1 MSESIKELKESSL
14 IARKNLIKMAY
25 SAGSASAHVGG
36 ALSIIDVIVILFKSI
51 LKIRNDEKILIERDK
66 FILSKGHGCLAY
78 YSVLINE
85 GFIKEEELNSFEK
98 SGSDLMGHP
107 IINKQKGIEFSTG
120 SLAMGLSIGVG
131 LAIAKKI
138 KKTENKVYVIIGDG
152 ECNEGAIW
160 ESAMS
165 AYKYNLDNLIVILD
179 KNNFQQTGS
188 TNEIMKVFNLEN
200 KWRSFGWD
208 TIEIDGHN
216 HEEILRELKR
226 DNKKNTP
233 KILIANT
240 IKGKGVSFF
249 ENNNQWHHSVVSKK
263 IYDDAISELKKN
275 YE

>member
-1 MSESIKELKESSL
+1 MSDNIKELKESSL
-14 IARKNLIKMAY
+14 KARKNLIKMAY

-36 ALSIIDVIVILFKSI
+36 ALSIIDVIVILFKSV
-51 LKIRNDEKILIERDK
+51 LKIRNGEKILIERDK

-98 SGSDLMGHP
+98 SESDLMGHP

-226 DNKKNTP
+226 NNKKNTP

-240 IKGKGVSFF
+240 IKGKGVSLF

-263 IYDDAISELKKN
+263 IYDDAISELEKN